1 MFLSGM
7 AKNNCL
13 HNNLYADYCQP
24 RENTY
29 KDTSRRLII
38 ANDAEAG
45 KLGACFLLSVQRT
58 EPARQASSD

>member
-45 KLGACFLLSVQRT
+45 NLGAAFY
-58 EPARQASSD
+58 